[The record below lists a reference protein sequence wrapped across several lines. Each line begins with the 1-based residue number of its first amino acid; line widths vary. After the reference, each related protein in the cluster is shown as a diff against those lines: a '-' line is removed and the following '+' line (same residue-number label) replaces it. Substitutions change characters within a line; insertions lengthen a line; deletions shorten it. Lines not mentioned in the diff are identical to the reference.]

1 MYIYIYVYIYNNIYM
16 YIYICIVVGI
26 VSRYIGD
33 YLGFNFQDAFELLAP
48 ELMGSSNQIVEIL
61 GISGTI
67 MRCNQPK
74 TILLNSWSTL

>member
-1 MYIYIYVYIYNNIYM
+1 M